1 MTTLVEELPEQNLL
15 KRKPEDE
22 LERPAKKRRVIRTP
36 KEGTFIKLTGFSK
49 ELVDDLICSVQLM
62 REKDAAFK
70 EANLKIIQNDLI
82 RLLPDAEEKKKN
94 AKSIGKL
101 TVKLKSF

>member
-82 RLLPDAEEKKKN
+82 RLLPDAEEKKK
-94 AKSIGKL
+94 KRTQK
-101 TVKLKSF
+101 V